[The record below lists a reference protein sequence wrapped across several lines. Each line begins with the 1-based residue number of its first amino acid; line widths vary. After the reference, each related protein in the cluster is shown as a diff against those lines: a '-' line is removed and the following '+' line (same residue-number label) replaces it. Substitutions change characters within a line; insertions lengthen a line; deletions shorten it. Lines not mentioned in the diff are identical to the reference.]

1 MRADKVSLLR
11 YLEAARLKI
20 GAHRSPRAGSPP
32 DRSLR
37 RWVSRAPLAP
47 NSRSRSMCSEAQHG
61 DWVLGIGDWVFEAAR
76 LHRHPNPQHLIPNP
90 ASAGPFEFL
99 CSPRN
104 CGVCSR
110 EFLPHHTQTTSLE
123 LNAVVDLSLPTRDE
137 AIINVFRNGRIG
149 LRNSTYFR
157 VTWSARLPARSC
169 FQTKRAGLKA
179 RAPASDSAELS
190 GTNPSKMMRAKGEK
204 QDDRQRHAKQK
215 QNEGTHNNA
224 P

>member
-1 MRADKVSLLR
+1 MMRAPRDLFCDRRKLSGVPTEPRGAMREGGQGLIASIT
-11 YLEAARLKI
+11 EAARLKI

-47 NSRSRSMCSEAQHG
+47 NVRSRSMCSEAQHG

-104 CGVCSR
+104 CGFPSR
-110 EFLPHHTQTTSLE
+110 EHPPHHTQTTSLE

-137 AIINVFRNGRIG
+137 AII
-149 LRNSTYFR
+149 
-157 VTWSARLPARSC
+157 SA
-169 FQTKRAGLKA
+169 F
-179 RAPASDSAELS
+179 
-190 GTNPSKMMRAKGEK
+190 
-204 QDDRQRHAKQK
+204 
-215 QNEGTHNNA
+215 
-224 P
+224 